1 MNRRNAAA
9 SHAAA
14 QKTAADR
21 RKRWEK
27 RGLVVENSR
36 YGGRCERAG
45 DVIVTVFFA
54 ATMVAPRGV
63 TALKRLCAAAAAAL
77 VGDDCGADGWRA
89 RVWLFIEYKEP

>member
-1 MNRRNAAA
+1 MNTWNAAA
-9 SHAAA
+9 RHVAA

-45 DVIVTVFFA
+45 DAIVTVFFA

-63 TALKRLCAAAAAAL
+63 TALKRLCAAAAAL
-77 VGDDCGADGWRA
+77 LGDDCRAEGWRA